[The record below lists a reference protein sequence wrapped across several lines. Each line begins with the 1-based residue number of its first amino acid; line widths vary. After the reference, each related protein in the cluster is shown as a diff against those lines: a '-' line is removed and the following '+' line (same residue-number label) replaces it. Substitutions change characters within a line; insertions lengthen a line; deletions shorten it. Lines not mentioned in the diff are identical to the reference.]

1 MERAME
7 RVMSATEA
15 RVHFGEVLK
24 AVAEQGDSVI
34 VERAGQPLAAVV
46 SISEYEHLRM
56 RNRWDGF
63 AERMQ
68 KYREYLRSERVAGRL
83 QDVDVEEDLRR
94 SREERDEQ
102 LLRNTLP
109 GR

>member
-1 MERAME
+1 
-7 RVMSATEA
+7 MSATEA

-34 VERAGQPLAAVV
+34 VERAGRRLAAVIPL
-46 SISEYEHLRM
+46 SDYEQLPSRSD
-56 RNRWDGF
+56 RWARSMEGV
-63 AERMQ
+63 RRL
-68 KYREYLRSERVAGRL
+68 REYLQAERAAGRL
-83 QDVDVEEDLRR
+83 HDADLDVEGDLRR

-102 LLRNTLP
+102 LLHGTLP